1 MSQQMCPLVPYAQI
15 SPTGP
20 IRVERVLPEPGDILV
35 RVGDRVEA
43 SQTIARTRRRGAT
56 YVLNVA
62 QILGVAGADLA
73 HMMVK
78 KRGDRVE
85 AGEVLA
91 AKQGFLPFWYKP
103 CRSPV
108 PGRLVAVE
116 FGWAVIEADSE
127 AALKIT
133 SSQSGAA
140 DEARVI
146 TEMWSVPA
154 LVPGQVVD
162 IGAGRSVIIETMGTY
177 IVGACGMG
185 GEGTGVL
192 RVAVAAPTG
201 TLTADDIGMG
211 FNNAVLL
218 GGSNLSPEALTRAI
232 EMKVRGII
240 VGSISASV
248 LDLVPDPPFP
258 IVATEGYGHSSMSPQ
273 VFDVLRGLEGREVF
287 LSGKMGKPW
296 DDDHP
301 SIAVPL
307 AKDVPDANAGTGNL
321 PPVESPR
328 VGVRV
333 RAVRRPVMGRI
344 GQVVSFS
351 AESRT
356 VASGLSLTGADVAF
370 ADPNQAS
377 IEGPDVGQVQVP
389 SDIVSASS
397 IEAGNVG
404 QAQNTTQFVPWLN
417 LERIG

>member
-1 MSQQMCPLVPYAQI
+1 MSQQTGPLIPYTQI
-15 SPTGP
+15 SPTGR

-43 SQTIARTRRRGAT
+43 SQTVARTRRRGAT
-56 YVLNVA
+56 YILNVA
-62 QILGVAGADLA
+62 QILGVAEADLA
-73 HMMVK
+73 PMMVK

-127 AALKIT
+127 AM
-133 SSQSGAA
+133 SPSGAA

-146 TEMWSVPA
+146 TETWSVPA
-154 LVPGQVVD
+154 LIPGQVVD
-162 IGAGRSVIIETMGTY
+162 IRAERSVVIETLGTY
-177 IVGACGMG
+177 VVGACGLG

-192 RVAVAAPTG
+192 RVAVAAPTD
-201 TLTADDIGMG
+201 TLSADEIGMG

-218 GGSNLSPEALTRAI
+218 AGSNLSPEALSRAT

-248 LDLVPDPPFP
+248 LDRAPDPPLP
-258 IVATEGYGHSSMSPQ
+258 VVATEGYGHLPMSAH
-273 VFDVLRGLEGREVF
+273 VFDVLRRLEGREVF
-287 LSGKMGKPW
+287 LSARMGKPW

-301 SIAVPL
+301 SIAIPL
-307 AKDVPDANAGTGNL
+307 PNNMPNANVGVTTQNL
-321 PPVESPR
+321 SPAESPSL
-328 VGVRV
+328 GVQV

-344 GQVVSFS
+344 GQVVSFA
-351 AESRT
+351 AESRM
-356 VASGLSLTGADVAF
+356 VASGLSLAGAHVAF
-370 ADPNQAS
+370 ASP
-377 IEGPDVGQVQVP
+377 
-389 SDIVSASS
+389 
-397 IEAGNVG
+397 IEARDAE
-404 QAQNTTQFVPWLN
+404 QPRSPAQFVPWLN